1 MHCAILIKHGADFTI
16 CHEMYFFVMLVAFAS
31 RASAVLK
38 NNMNC
43 INYKHSSKLIITNTV
58 YLVRSSNDMYA

>member
-1 MHCAILIKHGADFTI
+1 MHCAILKKHSADFTI

-38 NNMNC
+38 NNMNS
-43 INYKHSSKLIITNTV
+43 INYKHSSITNTV
-58 YLVRSSNDMYA
+58 YLVRSSNDVYA